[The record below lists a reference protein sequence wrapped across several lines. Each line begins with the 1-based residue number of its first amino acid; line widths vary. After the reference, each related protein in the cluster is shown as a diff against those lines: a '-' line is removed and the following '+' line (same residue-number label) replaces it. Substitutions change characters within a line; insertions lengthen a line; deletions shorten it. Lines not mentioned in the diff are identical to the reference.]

1 MRNKPVTEPLARA
14 LAQDRVAVVEYVEE
28 TPERTVDRA
37 YARAVWRL
45 RSAAK
50 EAGIKVRL
58 CRIEDEDGLAVVAL
72 PVEELEGQM
81 WNSSDSPP
89 ARPRRRTRA
98 SRPIRRPRRSRRP
111 SRVSRGGPRYQA
123 APAGSGGG
131 ADLIRRPLSNALY
144 RRFTGPP
151 GMSAEAR

>member
-1 MRNKPVTEPLARA
+1 MSLDLTERFSRNQSYGRVGLLVGRPNPGSSKVVHVQRRRGAVRNKPVSEPLARA
-14 LAQDRVAVVEYVEE
+14 LAQDRVAVVEYLEE

-81 WNSSDSPP
+81 W
-89 ARPRRRTRA
+89 T
-98 SRPIRRPRRSRRP
+98 
-111 SRVSRGGPRYQA
+111 V
-123 APAGSGGG
+123 
-131 ADLIRRPLSNALY
+131 L
-144 RRFTGPP
+144 
-151 GMSAEAR
+151 